1 MIKLPLFPLL
11 LLAAISIS
19 RIAHA
24 TDAHV
29 AELKESVQFNAK
41 RLDLKLG
48 ESRAFIIIPAK
59 PTEGAKH
66 PWLWY
71 APTFIGRHPDPSHTW
86 MFEQL
91 LAEGFFIG
99 GIEVGESYGS
109 PAGRAIY
116 QTYYEHVTQTY
127 DLSPRA
133 CLMPQ
138 SRGGLMLYNWA
149 AEHPASVACI
159 VGIYTVCNIE
169 SYPGIDKAAPAYG
182 MTADELRAKITD
194 HNPLSR
200 LESLAEAKV
209 PIYHVHGDSD
219 TVVPI
224 EANAGELVN
233 RYLALG
239 GPGRIKVVP
248 GKGHQVCDE
257 FFKDADL
264 IAFILTSA
272 Q

>member
-1 MIKLPLFPLL
+1 MKKSHLIPLL
-11 LLAAISIS
+11 LFGASLISH
-19 RIAHA
+19 IAHA
-24 TDAHV
+24 ADVQV

-41 RLDLKLG
+41 RLDFKLG
-48 ESRAFIIIPAK
+48 DAPAFIIIPAK
-59 PTEGAKH
+59 PTESAKH

-109 PAGRAIY
+109 PTGRAIY
-116 QTYYEHVTQTY
+116 QTYYEHVTTTY
-127 DLSPRA
+127 GLSPRA

-149 AEHPASVACI
+149 AEHPESVACI
-159 VGIYTVCNIE
+159 AGIYTVCNIE
-169 SYPGIDKAAPAYG
+169 SYPGIEKAAPAYG
-182 MTADELRAKITD
+182 MTADELRANLTD

-200 LESLAEAKV
+200 LESLAKVKV

-239 GPGRIKVVP
+239 GPGRIKIVP

-264 IAFILTSA
+264 VAFILTTTK
-272 Q
+272 

>member
-1 MIKLPLFPLL
+1 MTKLSLFPLL

-24 TDAHV
+24 TDVQV
-29 AELKESVQFNAK
+29 ADLKESVQFNAK
-41 RLDLKLG
+41 RLDFRLG
-48 ESRAFIIIPAK
+48 DALAFIIIPTK
-59 PTEGAKH
+59 PTEGGKH

-71 APTFIGRHPDPSHTW
+71 APTFIGGHPDSSHTW
-86 MFEQL
+86 MLEQL

-99 GIEVGESYGS
+99 GVEVGESYGS
-109 PAGRAIY
+109 PTGRAIY

-127 DLSPRA
+127 GLSPRA

-149 AEHPASVACI
+149 AEHPESVACI
-159 VGIYTVCNIE
+159 AGIYTVCNIE
-169 SYPGIDKAAPAYG
+169 SYPGVEKAAPAYG
-182 MTADELRAKITD
+182 MSVEELRVRLAE
-194 HNPLSR
+194 HNPISR
-200 LESLAEAKV
+200 LESLAKAKV

-219 TVVPI
+219 AVVPI
-224 EANAGELVN
+224 ELNAGELVN

-239 GPGRIKVVP
+239 GPGRIKIVP

-257 FFKDADL
+257 FFKDSDL
-264 IAFILTSA
+264 VRFILSA
-272 Q
+272 PK